1 MKSYQQKKWLHTIH
15 GIIARNL
22 HPINS
27 AHSNSKTEVALL
39 RALQKNFFSKSLCK
53 KEICCGQGDSLF
65 IAIVKKD
72 NECKKAMESCNFF
85 QKYLE

>member
-1 MKSYQQKKWLHTIH
+1 MLDDEKIAMKGFLV
-15 GIIARNL
+15 L
-22 HPINS
+22 
-27 AHSNSKTEVALL
+27 EVALL

-72 NECKKAMESCNFF
+72 NECKKAMESCNLFRNLAY
-85 QKYLE
+85 YLD